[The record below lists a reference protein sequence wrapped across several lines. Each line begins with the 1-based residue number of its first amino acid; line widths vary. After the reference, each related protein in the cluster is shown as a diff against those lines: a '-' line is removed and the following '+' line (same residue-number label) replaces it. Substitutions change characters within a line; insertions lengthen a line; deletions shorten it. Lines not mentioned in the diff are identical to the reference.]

1 MPTLNTTVS
10 ESHNDASKRAVFAR
24 AQLQWQTL
32 GAERERWLDPEKQRE
47 LAAAFLRYH
56 AAKLALETPLSV
68 PD

>member
-1 MPTLNTTVS
+1 MSTLNTTVS
-10 ESHNDASKRAVFAR
+10 ESHNDASKYAAFAH

-32 GAERERWLDPEKQRE
+32 GAERECWLDPEKQRE

-56 AAKLALETPLSV
+56 AAKLALEAPLTI